1 MNALLSTLF
10 VLAQVTGGTPP
21 GQPPAPGAP
30 AVETAPATTAP
41 ATTAATPAPTTP
53 GPAPQAAP
61 HPDAGSGMWTTLIF
75 FGVMILVFWLL
86 IIRPQQKQRKKQEEF
101 LRALKSG
108 DRVLTSGG
116 VIGRIVSIAGNV
128 VTLEVAKDTR
138 IQVVKGHVAGHY
150 VEGEAKT
157 S

>member
-1 MNALLSTLF
+1 MNALVSTLF
-10 VLAQVTGGTPP
+10 VLAQLTGGTPP
-21 GQPPAPGAP
+21 GQPSGTAAP
-30 AVETAPATTAP
+30 AVEAAPAPAPTASPAAPATP
-41 ATTAATPAPTTP
+41 SP
-53 GPAPQAAP
+53 GPQAPP
-61 HPDAGSGMWTTLIF
+61 HDPGGGLWTTLIF
-75 FGVMILVFWLL
+75 FIVMVLVFWLL
-86 IIRPQQKQRKKQEEF
+86 IIRPQQKQRKRQE
-101 LRALKSG
+101 ALLNSLKPG